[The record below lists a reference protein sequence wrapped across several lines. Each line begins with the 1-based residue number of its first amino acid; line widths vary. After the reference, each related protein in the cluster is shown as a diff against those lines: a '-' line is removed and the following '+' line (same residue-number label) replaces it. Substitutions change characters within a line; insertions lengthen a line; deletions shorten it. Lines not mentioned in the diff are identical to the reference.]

1 MQLSTSQQQRLTALQ
16 SYAVMNTDRQ
26 MSGISMGDLQFLLEI
41 IKFQTDEIEYF
52 QQQEIDSISS
62 FDYEF
67 VR

>member
-16 SYAVMNTDRQ
+16 LYAVMHAERQ
-26 MSGISMGDLQFLLEI
+26 MSGISMGDLKFLLEI

-52 QQQEIDSISS
+52 QQCEIDAISS